1 MQYLL
6 LSFLSLQIK
15 KKKTHYWPKIRDLMI
30 CVTLILQSVKEI
42 VKTVFIT

>member
-15 KKKTHYWPKIRDLMI
+15 KKPHYWPKIRDLMI
-30 CVTLILQSVKEI
+30 CVSLILPSVKEI
-42 VKTVFIT
+42 VKTVSIT